1 MSNEES
7 GPEENN
13 EKKAAADKEAEPS
26 QAVTA
31 EAADERADTQPE
43 DETQVSDDLPTF
55 SPAKV
60 TAFSIVTVLLVV
72 SVLLNLFL
80 LIFNEAPAPAG
91 TGPFPLIIAL
101 GMILVSAISLAIAFW
116 AHHARSIYL
125 KDGPALVPERWGLIL
140 TELTGF
146 FELQR
151 LETKTSLAN
160 MQSST
165 SSAAEKSIELL
176 QSFLTLQEALSA
188 RDDEIARQKK
198 GHDAKIFKR
207 FLNRFIRVDR
217 SLGEMVTEFE
227 DPAHQK
233 NYRYLKRIMQDAL
246 EECGVEEYWP
256 DTGADY
262 RDAGPEIGEDPAVL
276 ETEDPA
282 QEFMIA
288 EVVSKGYVIVG
299 EGDGEVIVPARVSI
313 YRINKNNEKHE
324 GTDG

>member
-1 MSNEES
+1 MSDKEDN
-7 GPEENN
+7 PEAN
-13 EKKAAADKEAEPS
+13 KAVEGKEAEPS

-31 EAADERADTQPE
+31 EVIEPAETQPE
-43 DETQVSDDLPTF
+43 GETQVSEDLPTF
-55 SPAKV
+55 SAAKV
-60 TAFSIVTVLLVV
+60 TALSIVTVLLVI

-80 LIFNEAPAPAG
+80 LIFDEAPAPAG
-91 TGPFPLIIAL
+91 TGPFPMIISL
-101 GMILVSAISLAIAFW
+101 GMIMVSAISLAIAFW

-140 TELTGF
+140 TKLTGV
-146 FELQR
+146 FELQH

-160 MQSST
+160 VQSST
-165 SSAAEKSIELL
+165 ELAAEKSNELL
-176 QSFLTLQEALSA
+176 QSFLTLQDALST
-188 RDDEIARQKK
+188 RDDEIARLKK

-217 SLGEMVTEFE
+217 SLGEMVIEFE

-262 RDAGPEIGEDPAVL
+262 RDAGPEIAEDPAVL

-282 QEFMIA
+282 QDFMIA

-313 YRINKNNEKHE
+313 FRISKNNEKHE